1 MFENLNLEAILIG
14 AIILVAVII
23 LVIIIVGGIKSAKKG
38 NKELNDKE
46 RVAPVAAPVEE
57 VKEEV
62 KPMKVVLAPGESVV
76 VGSEGRIACGE
87 YTLESSDGS
96 ETFNVRIGRYV
107 KEYTNGC
114 TIILTEKQKVT
125 AINTT
130 IIIK

>member
-1 MFENLNLEAILIG
+1 MFENLNLETILIG
-14 AIILVAVII
+14 GIILVALII
-23 LVIIIVGGIKSAKKG
+23 LIIIIVGGIKAAKKG
-38 NKELNDKE
+38 SKELNDNTRLE
-46 RVAPVAAPVEE
+46 QAPAAAPE

-62 KPMKVVLAPGESVV
+62 KPMKVVLAPGDSIV
-76 VGSEGRIACGE
+76 VGSEGRIPCGE

-114 TIILTEKQKVT
+114 TVVLTEKQKVT

>member
-1 MFENLNLEAILIG
+1 MFEGLNLEAILIG
-14 AIILVAVII
+14 AVVLVAAIILI
-23 LVIIIVGGIKSAKKG
+23 IIIVGGIKSAKKG
-38 NKELNDKE
+38 NNELNDNKKE
-46 RVAPVAAPVEE
+46 ETLPVVEE

-62 KPMKVVLAPGESVV
+62 KPMKVVLAPGDSIV
-76 VGSEGRIACGE
+76 VGSEGRIPCGE

-107 KEYTNGC
+107 KEYANGC
-114 TIILTEKQKVT
+114 TVVLTEKQKVT

>member
-1 MFENLNLEAILIG
+1 VFEGLNLEAILIG
-14 AIILVAVII
+14 AVVLVAAIILI
-23 LVIIIVGGIKSAKKG
+23 IIIVGGIKSAKKG
-38 NKELNDKE
+38 NNELNDNKKE
-46 RVAPVAAPVEE
+46 EAAPVVEE

-62 KPMKVVLAPGESVV
+62 KPMKVVLAPGDSVV
-76 VGSEGRIACGE
+76 VGSEGRIPCGE

-107 KEYTNGC
+107 KEYANGC
-114 TIILTEKQKVT
+114 TVVLTEKQKVT